1 MKFTFFCVFG
11 LFVEESRVVQSD
23 FSYHITTVC
32 LCIIC
37 NSVVLNYLTV
47 YGADRYSAVVQPV
60 TTQRLLTS
68 AASQHIALQPLLLM
82 TQPLEWLLLAFEM
95 SMHRTTILV
104 VQNFFFF
111 YALKV

>member
-1 MKFTFFCVFG
+1 
-11 LFVEESRVVQSD
+11 
-23 FSYHITTVC
+23 
-32 LCIIC
+32 
-37 NSVVLNYLTV
+37 V

-60 TTQRLLTS
+60 TMQRLLTS

-95 SMHRTTILV
+95 SMHHTTILV